1 AMMNKD
7 QQLLLKACGLMSV
20 ASALRLLWQ
29 GSPIFLAAITL
40 LAAAVAFALADEGQS
55 WERLLRCLISN
66 AEAPPSSVLR
76 RHREAELRRSVE
88 SLKSEILEAC
98 LASWLRPLSAG
109 PDSPELA
116 RTLGEARR
124 AVDCAADGLLA
135 RLEACG
141 RPALA
146 ARLLRLACRF
156 LAARFRAIDEGEGES
171 GGRLLADCWP
181 DLCSE
186 ESAGLLTAAVNT
198 GLTHLLPPQE
208 AACGPLRQLLLHSL
222 CYRLCRPA
230 LARAAQLPSCCPLRP
245 PELGDRPAVVFDLP
259 GDCGWDGCA
268 EDGAAGDRWIEA
280 QAAPLGMPVRGSI
293 PSLSALHRTEDPD
306 GPAGRVQ
313 GCDNDEGSMSQ
324 LFSSASHRRRTKS
337 SSTSGTSGETAH
349 AAVSAE
355 VRLKSSASASVGNI
369 SGVEAAAAAHAALR
383 HRPFENIVIVG
394 TEKVIDRKGKA
405 YTLYII
411 KYLAWYSDVDRS
423 RQQQPPASKSAVS
436 RQRVVKRRYK
446 QFAGLYKD
454 LCAHRGYRDRLQSV
468 RGPDF
473 KSRLVV
479 GEMHET
485 RIARRIGLLTDF
497 LQALIAT
504 PEVCTSAELKAF
516 LDYTD
521 DSDPLPASAAV
532 GDSAGG
538 FRPKLERVLSDVA
551 DLLPRLFSSG
561 GQLENAAGPPLSS
574 EAKDEQPRQ
583 PCVEFEFSLQI
594 PQAAQLIADEER
606 KLAALAADRDRYAPL
621 PPPPLP
627 RSGAAD
633 AEVETLHD
641 LEAAAHQL
649 ALLLTERY
657 RPTWWPAVLQGPL
670 CRLTALAVARAVHLG
685 SRRLLAPERLRRL
698 LDWLILATRQQ
709 QLHAVADEL
718 EAPPQPPKP
727 PPPPRLLSL
736 LCRWQLGPD
745 WTGRLADEARQ
756 VLGSECDNR
765 RLLAACGFECL
776 LALRLLE

>member
-1 AMMNKD
+1 MMNKD

-222 CYRLCRPA
+222 CYRL
-230 LARAAQLPSCCPLRP
+230 
-245 PELGDRPAVVFDLP
+245 
-259 GDCGWDGCA
+259 
-268 EDGAAGDRWIEA
+268 
-280 QAAPLGMPVRGSI
+280 I

-497 LQALIAT
+497 LQVWGCTALIAT

-538 FRPKLERVLSDVA
+538 FRPKLERVFTPNLRH
-551 DLLPRLFSSG
+551 DLLRRSKMAQPRLIDAITKELK
-561 GQLENAAGPPLSS
+561 Q
-574 EAKDEQPRQ
+574 
-583 PCVEFEFSLQI
+583 QI
-594 PQAAQLIADEER
+594 TQHL
-606 KLAALAADRDRYAPL
+606 
-621 PPPPLP
+621 
-627 RSGAAD
+627 
-633 AEVETLHD
+633 
-641 LEAAAHQL
+641 
-649 ALLLTERY
+649 
-657 RPTWWPAVLQGPL
+657 
-670 CRLTALAVARAVHLG
+670 AVHLDQLVDPAVTVDNMLVDDNG
-685 SRRLLAPERLRRL
+685 KKLYYANRFRLYVQRRS
-698 LDWLILATRQQ
+698 DQGHGQ
-709 QLHAVADEL
+709 
-718 EAPPQPPKP
+718 
-727 PPPPRLLSL
+727 
-736 LCRWQLGPD
+736 
-745 WTGRLADEARQ
+745 
-756 VLGSECDNR
+756 
-765 RLLAACGFECL
+765 
-776 LALRLLE
+776 

>member
-1 AMMNKD
+1 
-7 QQLLLKACGLMSV
+7 
-20 ASALRLLWQ
+20 
-29 GSPIFLAAITL
+29 
-40 LAAAVAFALADEGQS
+40 
-55 WERLLRCLISN
+55 
-66 AEAPPSSVLR
+66 
-76 RHREAELRRSVE
+76 
-88 SLKSEILEAC
+88 
-98 LASWLRPLSAG
+98 
-109 PDSPELA
+109 
-116 RTLGEARR
+116 
-124 AVDCAADGLLA
+124 
-135 RLEACG
+135 
-141 RPALA
+141 
-146 ARLLRLACRF
+146 
-156 LAARFRAIDEGEGES
+156 
-171 GGRLLADCWP
+171 
-181 DLCSE
+181 
-186 ESAGLLTAAVNT
+186 AVNT

-245 PELGDRPAVVFDLP
+245 PELGDRPAVV
-259 GDCGWDGCA
+259 
-268 EDGAAGDRWIEA
+268 
-280 QAAPLGMPVRGSI
+280 I

-324 LFSSASHRRRTKS
+324 LFSSASRRRRTKS

-521 DSDPLPASAAV
+521 NSDPLPASAAV

-561 GQLENAAGPPLSS
+561 GQLENATGPPLSS

-583 PCVEFEFSLQI
+583 PCVEFEFSLQ
-594 PQAAQLIADEER
+594 AAQLIADEER
-606 KLAALAADRDRYAPL
+606 KMAALAADRDRCAPP

-641 LEAAAHQL
+641 LEAATHQL

-670 CRLTALAVARAVHLG
+670 CRLTALAVA
-685 SRRLLAPERLRRL
+685 
-698 LDWLILATRQQ
+698 
-709 QLHAVADEL
+709 
-718 EAPPQPPKP
+718 
-727 PPPPRLLSL
+727 
-736 LCRWQLGPD
+736 
-745 WTGRLADEARQ
+745 
-756 VLGSECDNR
+756 
-765 RLLAACGFECL
+765 
-776 LALRLLE
+776 